1 MYKFIHY
8 FIYNQQLQKGKS
20 EAFARGN
27 GSLVAALAIVLHL
40 ELIFAITRK
49 ILSNYYTISFTR
61 KEYQF
66 ILYALLGIMALSYY
80 WFNSVKRTQR
90 IMDKLV
96 TDRDPTRT
104 GNVIKVIAIIFIPLI
119 ISIILAPRAN

>member
-1 MYKFIHY
+1 MYKFVYY

-27 GSLVAALAIVLHL
+27 GSLVAALAVVLHL
-40 ELIFAITRK
+40 ELLFTLIRK
-49 ILSNYYTISFTR
+49 VLSNYYSISFNK

-66 ILYALLGIMALSYY
+66 ILYALLGIFALSYY
-80 WFNSVKRTQR
+80 WFKSVKRTQR

-119 ISIILAPRAN
+119 VIIILAPRAN